1 MHFIVDIT
9 IVASMRVNIS
19 RSQES
24 TKQHCNNANK
34 SNKSSL
40 ETCSSSYL
48 SILAGIDKRL
58 CNSLGCAEIRND
70 LVDRLNAVLLG
81 ISVDIVFDL
90 CGNALLLN
98 AAAHKGLLDRTDIL
112 SYGAFQVP
120 FHPIHSFLSGR
131 VMTAF

>member
-1 MHFIVDIT
+1 
-9 IVASMRVNIS
+9 MRVNIS

-40 ETCSSSYL
+40 EACFSAYL
-48 SILAGIDKRL
+48 SILAGIDKR
-58 CNSLGCAEIRND
+58 CRNCLGCAEIRND
-70 LVDRLNAVLLG
+70 LVDLLNAVFLG

-98 AAAHKGLLDRTDIL
+98 AVAHKGLLDRTDIP

-120 FHPIHSFLSGR
+120 FHPIHSFLSGG

>member
-1 MHFIVDIT
+1 MIMLIT

-58 CNSLGCAEIRND
+58 CNSLGCAEISND
-70 LVDRLNAVLLG
+70 LVDRLNAVFFG
-81 ISVDIVFDL
+81 ISIDIVFDL
-90 CGNALLLN
+90 CGNALLL
-98 AAAHKGLLDRTDIL
+98 KGT
-112 SYGAFQVP
+112 S
-120 FHPIHSFLSGR
+120 
-131 VMTAF
+131 

>member
-9 IVASMRVNIS
+9 IVASMRINIS

-40 ETCSSSYL
+40 EACSSSYL

-58 CNSLGCAEIRND
+58 CNSLGCAEIPND
-70 LVDRLNAVLLG
+70 FVDRINAVLLDVG
-81 ISVDIVFDL
+81 IDIVLDL
-90 CGNALLLN
+90 CDNAFLLN
-98 AAAHKGLLDRTDIL
+98 VAAHK
-112 SYGAFQVP
+112 
-120 FHPIHSFLSGR
+120 
-131 VMTAF
+131 

>member
-1 MHFIVDIT
+1 MIMLIT

-48 SILAGIDKRL
+48 SIMTGIDKRL
-58 CNSLGCAEIRND
+58 CNSLGCAEISND
-70 LVDRLNAVLLG
+70 LVDLLNAVFLG
-81 ISVDIVFDL
+81 ISIDIVFDL